1 MGVMSCYREGCDN
14 IMCDVYVD
22 GVGYVCHECED
33 EFNNYLVKTGINP
46 ETEGEI
52 RVALKGFMNTR
63 KGDYETGNNMDTEE
77 FFNQYRRK

>member
-1 MGVMSCYREGCDN
+1 MGVMSCHREGCGN

-22 GVGYVCHECED
+22 GVGYVCYECER
-33 EFNNYLVKTGINP
+33 EFKNYLVKTGKTP

-52 RVALKGFMNTR
+52 RFVLKGFMNTC
-63 KGDYETGNNMDTEE
+63 KGDYETGKNMDTEE